1 MKNHK
6 VLSIIAFVGL
16 GILGLVFLYNF
27 IFALAADID
36 PVLPMEA
43 MVFALPIAVGL
54 LLVPY
59 AVKSQNRKLIYIG
72 NMINVV
78 FSLAF
83 VYQTARL
90 CLAGLS
96 GTLNVALLIS
106 MIWPLLALGTSLTMM
121 AFYKKADFKPIHNVT
136 LFVAFGGIILSFL
149 ITFVSILVFAIV
161 NRSGFAFGALFPTLF
176 VMLAVA
182 PVVFMAFALKDE
194 ARLVKLEVPEW
205 VKPVKPA
212 PAPKAE
218 TKKEAP
224 KAEEK
229 KAEPKEEIPVEPNE
243 HKEDTPKA

>member
-6 VLSIIAFVGL
+6 VLSIISFVGL
-16 GILGLVFLYNF
+16 GLIGLIFLYNF

-43 MVFALPIAVGL
+43 MVVTLPLAIGL

-59 AVKSQNRKLIYIG
+59 AVKTENRQLIYIG
-72 NMINVV
+72 NMISVIS
-78 FSLAF
+78 SLVF
-83 VYQTARL
+83 VYQTGRL

-106 MIWPLLALGTSLTMM
+106 MIWPLVMLATSLTMM
-121 AFYKKADFKPIHNVT
+121 AYYKKADFRPIHNIV
-136 LFVAFGGIILSFL
+136 LLVAFGGIALSVL
-149 ITFVSILVFAIV
+149 ITFITILVFAIV
-161 NRSGFAFGALFPTLF
+161 NRNGFVFGALLPTLI
-176 VMLAVA
+176 VYLAIA

-212 PAPKAE
+212 KPAP
-218 TKKEAP
+218 AP
-224 KAEEK
+224 
-229 KAEPKEEIPVEPNE
+229 KAEPKEETTQAAPKDEAPVES
-243 HKEDTPKA
+243 KEETPKA